1 MSAEKRADGKLLR
14 STASSVTRVMKEKLA
29 IATSMGDPQ
38 AKSSLKQVVRP
49 NSFSKTMRSTG
60 VALILA
66 PEPITAVPGAVM
78 LGVSLWSRRRETRQV
93 WLPSSTRPASSS
105 TLRCP
110 TPGFCLIGAGERLI
124 KNTLGVEASDSDGG
138 QALAR
143 NHRQLQSDQRSDF
156 R

>member
-1 MSAEKRADGKLLR
+1 MSAEKRADGKLLK
-14 STASSVTRVMKEKLA
+14 SATSSVTRVMKERVA

-78 LGVSLWSRRRETRQV
+78 LGVSLVTKKRDPSGLASVIDETRKLLDEIRRGSV
-93 WLPSSTRPASSS
+93 
-105 TLRCP
+105 
-110 TPGFCLIGAGERLI
+110 
-124 KNTLGVEASDSDGG
+124 
-138 QALAR
+138 
-143 NHRQLQSDQRSDF
+143 
-156 R
+156 